1 MQTDPSIHALMAA
14 VLEQGDRYAAMGRKA
29 VANNFYNLLPL
40 IAKVR
45 SAWPVETEENE
56 RGCD

>member
-1 MQTDPSIHALMAA
+1 MAQ

-56 RGCD
+56 HGCD